1 MLLEVR
7 GLSRHFGPIAAV
19 DDVSFAVDRGGVL
32 GFLGPNGAGKTTT
45 MRMIAGFLAPSA
57 GTAIVCG
64 ADVGQDPV
72 AVKRHL
78 GYLPEGAPLYIDMT
92 PAGFLEFIAAIRGL
106 AGSERRR
113 RIAEVVERM
122 QLGGVLRQR
131 IETLSKGYR
140 RRVALAQAILH
151 DPDVLI
157 LDEPTDGLDP
167 NQKHE
172 VRELIRAMAPTK
184 AIVISTH
191 ILEEVE
197 ALCNR
202 AIIIARGRIVA
213 DGTPEA
219 LRARSDRHNAVT
231 LQVPAEMA
239 QRAADVLRPLPEV
252 AQVDLLAPVNGA
264 AQLLVRP
271 ANGRSITAEVG
282 AALRA
287 SHVDVEEL
295 YSERGRLEDVFRSVT
310 TAPSAKTRSCAMP
323 SS

>member
-1 MLLEVR
+1 MLLDVR
-7 GLSRHFGPIAAV
+7 RLSRHFGPITAV
-19 DDVSFAVDRGGVL
+19 DDVSFGVDRGGVL

-64 ADVGQDPV
+64 ADVGRDPV

-92 PAGFLEFIAAIRGL
+92 PAGFLEFVASIRGL
-106 AGSERRR
+106 RGAHRRQ

-122 QLGGVLRQR
+122 QLGGVWRQR

-172 VRELIRAMAPTK
+172 VRELIHAMAATK

-213 DGTPEA
+213 DGTPEE
-219 LRARSDRHNAVT
+219 LRARSDRHNAVS
-231 LQVPAEMA
+231 LRVPADLAE
-239 QRAADVLRPLPEV
+239 RATEVLRPLPDV
-252 AQVDLLAPVNGA
+252 AAVETLAQSNGA
-264 AQLLVRP
+264 VDLLVRP
-271 ANGRSITAEVG
+271 TNGRSITAEVG
-282 AALRA
+282 AALRT
-287 SHVDVEEL
+287 SHIDVDEL
-295 YSERGRLEDVFRSVT
+295 YTERGRLDDVFRDI
-310 TAPSAKTRSCAMP
+310 TAVQ
-323 SS
+323 

>member
-1 MLLEVR
+1 MLLDVR
-7 GLSRHFGPIAAV
+7 RLSRHFGPIVAV

-64 ADVGQDPV
+64 ADVGQDPI

-92 PAGFLEFIAAIRGL
+92 PAGFLDFVASIRGL
-106 AGSERRR
+106 HGARRR
-113 RIAEVVERM
+113 QRIAEVVERM
-122 QLGGVLRQR
+122 QLGSVWRQR

-172 VRELIRAMAPTK
+172 VRELIHAMAASK

-231 LQVPAEMA
+231 LRLHADLV
-239 QRAADVLRPLPEV
+239 QRASDVLRPLPGV
-252 AQVDLLAPVNGA
+252 AGVETLATSNGVVD
-264 AQLLVRP
+264 LLVRP

-282 AALRA
+282 AALRS
-287 SHVDVEEL
+287 SHIDVDEL
-295 YSERGRLEDVFRSVT
+295 YTERGRLDDVFRGI
-310 TAPSAKTRSCAMP
+310 TAVQ
-323 SS
+323 

>member
-1 MLLEVR
+1 
-7 GLSRHFGPIAAV
+7 
-19 DDVSFAVDRGGVL
+19 VSFAVERGGVL

-45 MRMIAGFLAPSA
+45 MRMIAGFLAPST

-64 ADVGQDPV
+64 ADVGTDPV
-72 AVKRHL
+72 AVKRRL
-78 GYLPEGAPLYIDMT
+78 GYLPEGAPLYVDMT
-92 PAGFLEFIAAIRGL
+92 PAGFLEFVASIRGL
-106 AGSERRR
+106 DGPDRRR
-113 RIAEVVERM
+113 RLADVVERM
-122 QLGGVLRQR
+122 HLGGVLHQR

-167 NQKHE
+167 NQKYE
-172 VRELIRAMAPTK
+172 VRELIRTMAPTK

-202 AIIIARGRIVA
+202 AIIIARGRVVA
-213 DGTPEA
+213 DGTPES

-231 LQVPAEMA
+231 LRLSAGAA
-239 QRAADVLRPLPEV
+239 QRAMQVLQPLPEV
-252 AQVDLLAPVNGA
+252 ARVDLM
-264 AQLLVRP
+264 AQFDGTVDLLVRP
-271 ANGRSITAEVG
+271 ASGRSITAEVG

-287 SHVDVEEL
+287 QEIGVEEL
-295 YSERGRLEDVFRSVT
+295 SSERGRLDDVFRTITS
-310 TAPSAKTRSCAMP
+310 AP
-323 SS
+323 

>member
-57 GTAIVCG
+57 GTAVVCG

-78 GYLPEGAPLYIDMT
+78 GYLPEGAPLYVDMT

-106 AGSERRR
+106 AGAERRR

-231 LQVPAEMA
+231 LQVPAELA

-252 AQVDLLAPVNGA
+252 AQVDLLAPVNGT

-271 ANGRSITAEVG
+271 ADGRSITAEVG

-310 TAPSAKTRSCAMP
+310 AAP
-323 SS
+323 

>member
-1 MLLEVR
+1 MLLEVK
-7 GLSRHFGPIAAV
+7 GLCRHFGPITAV
-19 DDVSFAVDRGGVL
+19 NDASFAVDRGAVL

-57 GTAIVCG
+57 GTAVVCG
-64 ADVGQDPV
+64 ADVGRDPV

-92 PAGFLEFIAAIRGL
+92 PAGFLDFVAAIRGL
-106 AGSERRR
+106 RGAARRR
-113 RIAEVVERM
+113 RIAEVAERM
-122 QLGGVLRQR
+122 QLGSVWRQR

-172 VRELIRAMAPTK
+172 VRELIRTMAASK

-197 ALCNR
+197 ALCSR
-202 AIIIARGRIVA
+202 AIIIARGRVVA
-213 DGTPEA
+213 DGTPDE
-219 LRARSDRHNAVT
+219 LRARSDRHNTVT
-231 LQVPAEMA
+231 LRIPVELAARAEE
-239 QRAADVLRPLPEV
+239 VLRPLPEV
-252 AQVDLLAPVNGA
+252 SAVETVSLANGA
-264 AQLLVRP
+264 AELLIRP
-271 ANGRSITAEVG
+271 TDGQSIASEVG
-282 AALRA
+282 AALRR
-287 SHVDVEEL
+287 SDIQIEEL
-295 YSERGRLEDVFRSVT
+295 HSERGRLDDVFRSIT
-310 TAPSAKTRSCAMP
+310 TAH
-323 SS
+323 

>member
-1 MLLEVR
+1 MLLDVR
-7 GLSRHFGPIAAV
+7 RLSRHFGPITAV

-92 PAGFLEFIAAIRGL
+92 PAGFLDFVASIRGL
-106 AGSERRR
+106 SGAHR
-113 RIAEVVERM
+113 
-122 QLGGVLRQR
+122 RQR

-172 VRELIRAMAPTK
+172 VRELIHAMAASK

-213 DGTPEA
+213 DGTPEE
-219 LRARSDRHNAVT
+219 LRARSDRHNAVS
-231 LQVPAEMA
+231 LRVPAALA
-239 QRAADVLRPLPEV
+239 QRATEVLRPLPDV
-252 AQVDLLAPVNGA
+252 AAVETLAQSNGAVDLL
-264 AQLLVRP
+264 VRA

-282 AALRA
+282 AALRS
-287 SHVDVEEL
+287 SHIDVDEL
-295 YSERGRLEDVFRSVT
+295 YTERGRLDDVFRGITSVQ
-310 TAPSAKTRSCAMP
+310 
-323 SS
+323 

>member
-1 MLLEVR
+1 MLLDVR
-7 GLSRHFGPIAAV
+7 RLSRHFGPITAV

-92 PAGFLEFIAAIRGL
+92 PAGFLEFVA
-106 AGSERRR
+106 SVRRLHGGHR
-113 RIAEVVERM
+113 RQRIAEVVERM
-122 QLGGVLRQR
+122 QLEGVWRQR

-172 VRELIRAMAPTK
+172 VRELIHAMAATK

-213 DGTPEA
+213 DGTPEE

-231 LQVPAEMA
+231 LRLAADLA
-239 QRAADVLRPLPEV
+239 QRATDVLRPLPDV
-252 AQVDLLAPVNGA
+252 AAVEMLAQSNGVA
-264 AQLLVRP
+264 DLLVRP
-271 ANGRSITAEVG
+271 ASGRSITAEVG
-282 AALRA
+282 AALRT
-287 SHVDVEEL
+287 SHIDVDEL
-295 YSERGRLEDVFRSVT
+295 HTERGRLDDVFRGI
-310 TAPSAKTRSCAMP
+310 TAVP
-323 SS
+323 

>member
-1 MLLEVR
+1 MSGLLEVR
-7 GLSRHFGPIAAV
+7 GLSKHFGPITAV
-19 DDVSFAVDRGGVL
+19 DNVSFAVDRGGVL

-45 MRMIAGFLAPSA
+45 MRMIAGFLAPSS

-64 ADVGQDPV
+64 ADVNTDPV
-72 AVKRHL
+72 LVKRRL
-78 GYLPEGAPLYIDMT
+78 GYLPEGAPLYVDMT
-92 PAGFLEFIAAIRGL
+92 PAGFLEFIAAVRGL
-106 AGSERRR
+106 TGSARRR

-122 QLGGVLRQR
+122 HLGGVFRQR

-172 VRELIRAMAPTK
+172 VRELIHTMSATK

-197 ALCNR
+197 ALCSR
-202 AIIIARGRIVA
+202 AIIIARGAIVA
-213 DGTPEA
+213 DGTPAE

-231 LQVPAEMA
+231 LRLSAELA
-239 QRAADVLRPLPEV
+239 QRAIDALQLLPEV
-252 AQVDLLAPVNGA
+252 AGVETLNPVDGTVD
-264 AQLLVRP
+264 LLVRP
-271 ANGRSITAEVG
+271 VNGRSITAEVG

-287 SHVDVEEL
+287 RHIGVDEL
-295 YSERGRLEDVFRSVT
+295 YSERGRLDDVFRSIT
-310 TAPSAKTRSCAMP
+310 SAP
-323 SS
+323 

>member
-1 MLLEVR
+1 MLLDVR
-7 GLSRHFGPIAAV
+7 RLSRHFGPITAV
-19 DDVSFAVDRGGVL
+19 DDVSFGVDRGGVL

-64 ADVGQDPV
+64 ADVGRDPV

-92 PAGFLEFIAAIRGL
+92 PTGFLEFVASIRGL
-106 AGSERRR
+106 RGAHRRQ

-122 QLGGVLRQR
+122 QLGGVWRQR

-172 VRELIRAMAPTK
+172 VRELIHAMAATK

-213 DGTPEA
+213 DGTPEE
-219 LRARSDRHNAVT
+219 LRARSDRHNAVS
-231 LQVPAEMA
+231 LRVPADLAE
-239 QRAADVLRPLPEV
+239 RATEVLRPLPDV
-252 AQVDLLAPVNGA
+252 AAVETLAQSNGA
-264 AQLLVRP
+264 VDLLVRP
-271 ANGRSITAEVG
+271 TNGRSITAEVG

-287 SHVDVEEL
+287 SHIDVDEL
-295 YSERGRLEDVFRSVT
+295 YTERGRLDDVFRDI
-310 TAPSAKTRSCAMP
+310 TAVQ
-323 SS
+323 

>member
-106 AGSERRR
+106 TGAERRR

-310 TAPSAKTRSCAMP
+310 AAP
-323 SS
+323 

>member
-7 GLSRHFGPIAAV
+7 GLCKRFGDITAV
-19 DDVSFAVDRGGVL
+19 DDVGFTVDRGGVL

-45 MRMIAGFLAPSA
+45 MRMIAGFLVPDR
-57 GTAIVCG
+57 GTAVVCG
-64 ADVGQDPV
+64 ADVGVDPV
-72 AVKRHL
+72 TVKRRV
-78 GYLPEGAPLYIDMT
+78 GYLPEGAPLYSDMT
-92 PAGFLEFIAAIRGL
+92 PAGFLDFAAAIHRLNG
-106 AGSERRR
+106 ADRRH

-122 QLGGVLRQR
+122 HLGPVLRQR

-151 DPDVLI
+151 DPEVLI

-172 VRELIRAMAPTK
+172 VRELIRDMAATK

-213 DGTPEA
+213 DAPPEE

-231 LQVPAEMA
+231 LRVPAELA
-239 QRAADVLRPLPEV
+239 QRAADALLSVSGV
-252 AQVDLLAPVNGA
+252 AAIERLGQTNGTVD
-264 AQLLVRP
+264 LLVRP

-295 YSERGRLEDVFRSVT
+295 FSERGRLDDVFRDI
-310 TAPSAKTRSCAMP
+310 TAGS
-323 SS
+323 

>member
-1 MLLEVR
+1 MLLDVR
-7 GLSRHFGPIAAV
+7 RLSRHFGPITAV

-92 PAGFLEFIAAIRGL
+92 PAGFLDFIA
-106 AGSERRR
+106 SVRRLHGPHR
-113 RIAEVVERM
+113 RQRIAEVVERM
-122 QLGGVLRQR
+122 QLGGVWRQR

-172 VRELIRAMAPTK
+172 VRELIHAMAATK

-213 DGTPEA
+213 DGTPEE

-231 LQVPAEMA
+231 LRLAADLA
-239 QRAADVLRPLPEV
+239 QRATDVLRPLPDV
-252 AQVDLLAPVNGA
+252 AAVEMLAQSNGVA
-264 AQLLVRP
+264 DLLVRP
-271 ANGRSITAEVG
+271 ASGRSITAEVG
-282 AALRA
+282 AALRT
-287 SHVDVEEL
+287 SHIDVDEL
-295 YSERGRLEDVFRSVT
+295 HTERGRLDDVFRGI
-310 TAPSAKTRSCAMP
+310 TAVP
-323 SS
+323 